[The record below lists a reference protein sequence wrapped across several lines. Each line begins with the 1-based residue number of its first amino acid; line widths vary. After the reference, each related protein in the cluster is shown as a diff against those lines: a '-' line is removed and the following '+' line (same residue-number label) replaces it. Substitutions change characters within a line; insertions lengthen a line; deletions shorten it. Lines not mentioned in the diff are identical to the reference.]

1 MSSESKQHDD
11 SIQVTSSTAA
21 ADESVEG
28 TQVNTDLKLKQR
40 QGQAPTG
47 VERRETIFS
56 LHVHRKLTF
65 KTIHFIEQ
73 LTALNFTTFSN
84 ITWKLLEK
92 RWKDRNSVPNFCK
105 SLEKIGLIVAANFLM
120 LSSSYCT
127 GVFISL
133 VPQFE
138 DEFWDNGTL
147 VQLDHLDNIEVNE
160 GIGVLQSTGQAVTAV
175 FGVVTGCVVTAAK
188 GTLKGRILAIN
199 LAAGIY
205 GVCTIVGMML
215 ADSFWTYYVA
225 YAMFM
230 AGQGIVSAIALP
242 TQLLIASSKNQLV
255 VQGVTVISK
264 YAGMIVGMAVT
275 AFLFQ
280 SRDENSAHVG
290 EYTGGF
296 SGLQSCLNNIT
307 DEAREGLG
315 TFDLWACMDSRMRSY
330 FPVAV
335 LALFTLCL
343 FLVNPRTWKH
353 VCSSTSCGKRR
364 GVFENR
370 FYDLRSRRFSAVHP
384 DTLAEGPV
392 SHSHNIHAG
401 GKNSAKVAPSAASA
415 LSSNV
420 EGRGV
425 DEQVVDLE
433 TMSEEDTMRLLF
445 HEIFVPH
452 SQCVFGLCFQCRCA
466 QPSMVNHCCRV
477 SHPTLFQLRSRSFVC
492 INEGT
497 SVLILRRR
505 GASTQPK
512 SISQQVLLIDCINC
526 RSSLEYSR
534 HMSKLKDLQPTL
546 IQTWTIVLRFR
557 SFWRAFS
564 ASRIPG
570 LAKTPL

>member
-1 MSSESKQHDD
+1 MSSASKQNDD
-11 SIQVTSSTAA
+11 SGQVTSSTGAA
-21 ADESVEG
+21 NEDVKG
-28 TQVNTDLKLKQR
+28 VQVNQKPKTKQI
-40 QGQAPTG
+40 QSQVPNG
-47 VERRETIFS
+47 VQRRETIFS

-92 RWKDRNSVPNFCK
+92 RWMERNSVPNFCK
-105 SLEKIGLIVAANFLM
+105 SLEKVGLIVAANFLM

-147 VQLDHLDNIEVNE
+147 VQMDHLDNIDVNE

-199 LAAGIY
+199 IAAGIY
-205 GVCTIVGMML
+205 GVCTVVGMML

-280 SRDENSAHVG
+280 NGGESSAYVG

-296 SGLQSCLNNIT
+296 SGLQSCLNNLT
-307 DEAREGLG
+307 GEKREDLG

-335 LALFTLCL
+335 LAFFTLCL
-343 FLVNPRTWKH
+343 FLINPRTWKH
-353 VCSSTSCGKRR
+353 VCSTTSCGKRR

-370 FYDLRSRRFSAVHP
+370 FYDLRSRRFSSVHP
-384 DTLAEGPV
+384 DKLAQDPGSRGPPHV
-392 SHSHNIHAG
+392 G
-401 GKNSAKVAPSAASA
+401 GKHSAKVAPSGAEAFSIKA
-415 LSSNV
+415 
-420 EGRGV
+420 EGRGI
-425 DEQVVDLE
+425 DHEQVLDLE

-452 SQCVFGLCFQCRCA
+452 SQCVRFGLSVFVMWHHIVERNIISANLLVGFTLVRPA
-466 QPSMVNHCCRV
+466 QAVRPMI
-477 SHPTLFQLRSRSFVC
+477 F
-492 INEGT
+492 
-497 SVLILRRR
+497 
-505 GASTQPK
+505 
-512 SISQQVLLIDCINC
+512 
-526 RSSLEYSR
+526 
-534 HMSKLKDLQPTL
+534 LQ
-546 IQTWTIVLRFR
+546 
-557 SFWRAFS
+557 
-564 ASRIPG
+564 
-570 LAKTPL
+570 